1 ALVDRMLHVPGRD
14 KLAFFYIYH
23 ALRKRSSDDQ
33 VSLTTKKR
41 RNLQD
46 VRNLSHN
53 GHVGRFV
60 NVRENRNMYF
70 VFHFP
75 EDAQAFVQSRPA
87 KTLQRCAVRF
97 VVRRLEDK
105 RNIE

>member
-1 ALVDRMLHVPGRD
+1 MLHVPGRD
-14 KLAFFYIYH
+14 KLAFFDIYH
-23 ALRKRSSDDQ
+23 TLSKRSSDDE
-33 VSLTTKKR
+33 VSLTAKKR

-46 VRNLSHN
+46 VRNLSHG

-75 EDAQAFVQSRPA
+75 QDAQAFFQSRPA
-87 KTLQRCAVRF
+87 KALQRRTVRF

-105 RNIE
+105 RKIE